1 MPTYQGQFVSGQ
13 TLNAAD
19 LNTFTPS
26 AIYTSSGNQSIPNAT
41 VTKLS
46 FATYSSAGITSW
58 VGVSNGIITP
68 TISGWYLVTS
78 NEQHGLTDVRTA
90 LWIYKNG
97 GQTFSQDVLARTYGE
112 SLSGLVFCNGTTD
125 NIASYV
131 YQQSGSAI
139 NYNNYQLSVS
149 LMWQ

>member
-26 AIYTSSGNQSIPNAT
+26 AIYTSSGNQSVASA
-41 VTKLS
+41 VQTKLS

-58 VGVSNGIITP
+58 IGVGNGLITP

-78 NEQHGLTDVRTA
+78 NVSHALSSVRSA
-90 LWIYKNG
+90 LWIFKNASSV
-97 GQTFSQDVLARTYGE
+97 FSMDVLAQTYAE
-112 SLSGLVFCNGTTD
+112 TVSGLVFCNGTTD
-125 NIASYV
+125 TISSYV
-131 YQQSGSAI
+131 FQQSGAAI
-139 NYNNYQLSVS
+139 NYSNYQLSVS